1 MQDWQLGLGVLPTL
15 ENKFEAVAVGVEH
28 VAGIVT
34 RIVIEPSTWFAIVG
48 RARRHR
54 GGIGCI
60 DLGLRLRD
68 EADMRRPAIGH
79 TLPQPENEAP
89 LAAEALEIR
98 MPRRAVLAVKI
109 DAVGD
114 PERRQRLRIKGGRSF
129 DVADL

>member
-1 MQDWQLGLGVLPTL
+1 MEWLGLGVLPAL

-34 RIVIEPSTWFAIVG
+34 RIVIEPSSWFAIVG

-68 EADMRRPAIGH
+68 EADMRRPAIDH
-79 TLPQPENEAP
+79 AWPQPEEDAP
-89 LAAEALEIR
+89 LAAETLEIR
-98 MPRRAVLAVKI
+98 MPWRAVLAVII

-114 PERRQRLRIKGGRSF
+114 PEGRQRLRIKGDRAF
-129 DVADL
+129 DV